1 MIIDPFRFSR
11 AGEYLEKVLKLKPVK
26 RLDGIITEN
35 SDVTLSL
42 TGSRN
47 ENNRFMLDGHIK
59 GSVIV
64 QCQVCLNDLPMP
76 LDIRFRLFPVMSE
89 QQAER
94 LHEDLEPLVIEDN
107 SLDLIELVI
116 NELILT
122 MPVVNSHIEIDGTD
136 CADINSFSVGDISKH
151 IEDEKNSSPFAVLKS
166 IKQKDS

>member
-11 AGEYLEKVLKLKPVK
+11 AGEHLVKVLKLKPIK
-26 RLDGIITEN
+26 RLDGIIAEN
-35 SDVTLSL
+35 SDVTLNL
-42 TGSRN
+42 IGSRN
-47 ENNRFMLDGHIK
+47 ENNRFMLDGHIE
-59 GSVIV
+59 GSVNV
-64 QCQVCLNDLPMP
+64 QCQVCLENLSMP

-122 MPVVNSHIEIDGTD
+122 MPVVSSHVGIDGTD
-136 CADINSFSVGDISKH
+136 CADNISFSVGDISKH
-151 IEDEKNSSPFAVLKS
+151 IEDEKNSSPFAILNT